1 MKKKDERKPRVVI
14 ITDRYHEEIKT
25 ACWLAG
31 AEPRSITVYDLNE
44 VVEVA
49 AKYGADVGIV
59 RGSMVNRRM
68 FPGKNMGDEIIKR
81 LEEVGIKTMCV
92 TFAAYSSQ
100 KAPYPIARTVQR
112 KESVIAMCEFIQKK
126 GDVGDA
132 FRAPID

>member
-1 MKKKDERKPRVVI
+1 MKVTLKNPR
-14 ITDRYHEEIKT
+14 R
-25 ACWLAG
+25 
-31 AEPRSITVYDLNE
+31 PDLQP
-44 VVEVA
+44 VEVDA
-49 AKYGADVGIV
+49 LADP
-59 RGSMVNRRM
+59 GSVHLCI
-68 FPGKNMGDEIIKR
+68 PAHIQIQLG